1 MYGDYNKKNPVA
13 LQNFAS
19 RLQRLA
25 HVTDPIDTSGESLD
39 VDCKELA
46 SKPEQDTD
54 SSPNHRGSGSG
65 TTSNV
70 NHNSVQSIPPVLSP
84 QSSQLST
91 GTNLSSTITHS
102 NGQSSSATSISQS
115 GMRRQ
120 FFELCVDTYGSER
133 ATYLDEIDIT
143 KVQNDA
149 ELFHKIYESYKRLRG
164 PRLRRLLLRPTHVHF
179 VRVSES
185 IRCPTTFVAYSLK
198 VRCTE
203 ETPRMYSG
211 IPLCNSSGA
220 RSQSGTIPL
229 LRMSA

>member
-1 MYGDYNKKNPVA
+1 MYGDYDKKNPVA
-13 LQNFAS
+13 LQKFAS
-19 RLQRLA
+19 HLQRLA
-25 HVTDPIDTSGESLD
+25 HVIDPIDTSGESLD

-70 NHNSVQSIPPVLSP
+70 NHNSAQSIPSVLSP
-84 QSSQLST
+84 SSSQLST

-115 GMRRQ
+115 GVRRQ

-185 IRCPTTFVAYSLK
+185 TCCSTTFDAYSLI
-198 VRCTE
+198 VRCTK
-203 ETPRMYSG
+203 ETPCMHSG
-211 IPLCNSSGA
+211 IPFRNSSGV